1 MRLNFICSLPLL
13 SVGLLSGCGPADTV
27 EEQTGTPS
35 GDLAAHLQPIE
46 TWREDQVAEITP
58 SEGSWGG
65 WMQQVYC
72 NPGFWAVGYRMRVEG
87 SRGRKD
93 DTALNSVQLLCKS
106 RGGATEWIS
115 SYDGL
120 WGNWQGAAECMGSY
134 LSGARLRVEAPQGN
148 GDDTGANN
156 AEFTC
161 SGGGYATAP
170 GGQGWGQWSFWQSCP
185 VNSAVC
191 GLSIRF
197 EGSQGGGDDTAMN
210 GLRLYCCSL

>member
-1 MRLNFICSLPLL
+1 MRLNLIWSLPML
-13 SVGLLSGCGPADTV
+13 SLGLLIGCGPADAV
-27 EEQTGTPS
+27 EEQPGTPS
-35 GDLAAHLQPIE
+35 GDLATHQQPLV
-46 TWREDQVAEITP
+46 TWRADQVAEITP

-65 WMQQVYC
+65 WTQQVYC
-72 NPGFWAVGYRMRVEG
+72 NPGSWAVGYRMRVEG

-106 RGGATEWIS
+106 RLGTTEWIS

-120 WGNWQGAAECMGSY
+120 WGDWHGAAECMGSY
-134 LSGARLRVEAPQGN
+134 LWGARLRGEAPQGK

-156 AEFTC
+156 VEFAC

-170 GGQGWGQWSFWQSCP
+170 GGAGWGSWSFWQSCP

-210 GLRLYCCSL
+210 GLRLYCCRQ